1 MPQFFIKASDIFSNK
16 YIIEGKD
23 CHHLQKVRRVKP
35 GDLIDLRGDDGILY
49 KGRLIEVHPKS
60 IMIEIIESFMNN
72 KIDIHLSLYTGI
84 LKGKMFDFV
93 LQKAV
98 EIGVERIVPVITE
111 RTVPIID
118 KSNNKRTRWEK
129 IVASASKQCM
139 RSNIPI
145 VEDVLTFKEAIT
157 DSSSQIKIIAHP
169 DAKGKN
175 IRDLFQSK
183 TVNDISLFVGPEGGF
198 SEKELIVAGE
208 NNWEHIVFGFT
219 SLRAET
225 AVIVLTAIIIHE
237 WSEWSNIR
245 EDHR

>member
-1 MPQFFIKASDIFSNK
+1 MPQFFIKSSNLINNK
-16 YIIEGKD
+16 YILEGKD

-35 GDLIDLRGDDGILY
+35 GDLIDLRGDDGMLY
-49 KGRLIEVHPKS
+49 KGRLSEVHSKS
-60 IMIEIIESFMNN
+60 IVVEIIERFVNN
-72 KIDIHLSLYTGI
+72 KIDMHLSLYTGI

-118 KSNNKRTRWEK
+118 KSNNKRMRWEK

-139 RSNIPI
+139 RNNIPI
-145 VEDVLTFKEAIT
+145 VEDILTFKEAIA
-157 DSSSQIKIIAHP
+157 DSNSQIKIIAHP
-169 DAKGKN
+169 DDQGKN
-175 IRDLFQSK
+175 IRDLLQSK
-183 TVNDISLFVGPEGGF
+183 TVNDVSLFVGPEGGF
-198 SEKELIVAGE
+198 SEKELIIAGE

-237 WSEWSNIR
+237 WSNIR

>member
-1 MPQFFIKASDIFSNK
+1 MPQFFIKSLNIYNNK

-60 IMIEIIESFMNN
+60 IIVEIIERFVNN
-72 KIDIHLSLYTGI
+72 KIDMHLSLYTGI
-84 LKGKMFDFV
+84 LKGKMFDFI

-129 IVASASKQCM
+129 IVANASKQCM

-145 VEDVLTFKEAIT
+145 VEDILTFKEAVA

-169 DAKGKN
+169 DDQGKN
-175 IRDLFQSK
+175 IRDLLQTK
-183 TVNDISLFVGPEGGF
+183 TVNDVSLFVGPEGGF

-237 WSEWSNIR
+237 WSNIR